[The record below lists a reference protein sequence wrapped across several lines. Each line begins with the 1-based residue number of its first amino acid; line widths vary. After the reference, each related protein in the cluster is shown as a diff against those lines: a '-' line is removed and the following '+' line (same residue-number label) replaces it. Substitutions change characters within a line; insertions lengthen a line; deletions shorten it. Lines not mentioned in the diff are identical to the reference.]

1 MDKCEK
7 IKLEQKLVDILFN
20 CDIHIELDKKDFK
33 PEMSLFKDLSLS
45 SLEVVSYLLAVENEL
60 NLNLDYEDI
69 TREICDNFK
78 NVVNYYYER
87 M

>member
-1 MDKCEK
+1 M
-7 IKLEQKLVDILFN
+7 IRLEQKLVDILFN

-33 PEMSLFKDLSLS
+33 SGMSLFRDLSLS
-45 SLEVVSYLLAVENEL
+45 SLEVVSYLLAIENEL

-69 TREICDNFK
+69 TREIFDNFK
-78 NVVNYYYER
+78 NVVNYYYEK